1 MSQPAD
7 LILVNGDVLTVD
19 ADFSVA
25 QAVAVRDGRIIAVGG
40 NAEIEALA
48 GPETRTI
55 DLAGRTLLPGINDS
69 HLHGAAWGLTRPPF
83 ALSVGYPAVRSIA
96 DIAETVRQATETT
109 PEGEWIT
116 GLGWDL
122 GYLDEVLA
130 DQSRR
135 PHHRDLDAV
144 SPDHPVALT
153 DFSAH
158 MLWVNAKA
166 LEIAG
171 ITRETVSPPGGVI
184 EIGADGEPTGIL
196 KEAAQALVQ
205 GLIPIASVEQRKE
218 AIRSAVAALH
228 AEGITSYTEP
238 GLGPGGTQILGGGL
252 STESLD
258 AYVELAR
265 AGELGA
271 RVRVLLLPAAIGG
284 SADDLVAGLE
294 GLGVPEDIDPDLLS
308 VIGVKIFADGVP
320 PNETAW
326 MHEPYGSAGGYGSL
340 CVHGATDALQEAEL
354 REMIRHAHAA
364 GYQLG
369 VHVTGDRGIDAVV
382 DAFVAANE
390 VNPRPDARH
399 YLIHGDFVSAESL
412 AKLAAHGYSVNMNPG
427 IKWMTADMMDDILG
441 KARSEYQWPV
451 RSAVEAGVA
460 VCSSS
465 DAPITEPNWRQAVA
479 AMMLRESKA
488 TGRVSGPDQCV
499 DLESALRAY
508 TVNPARQDFAE
519 SWKGTVEVGKVADL
533 CVLGGDLRATDPHDY
548 ATMPVDLTVLDGK
561 VVYERAG
568 A

>member
-1 MSQPAD
+1 MSHPAD

-25 QAVAVRDGRIIAVGG
+25 RAVAVRDGRILAVGET
-40 NAEIEALA
+40 AEIEALA
-48 GPETRTI
+48 GPDTRVI

-83 ALSVGYPAVRSIA
+83 ALSVGSPAVESIA
-96 DIAETVRQATETT
+96 DIVEVVRQATETT
-109 PEGEWIT
+109 PAGEWIT
-116 GLGWDL
+116 GLGWDV
-122 GYLDEVLA
+122 GYLREVLA
-130 DQSRR
+130 DPARR
-135 PHHRDLDAV
+135 PHRGDLDAV

-158 MLWVNAKA
+158 MLWVNSKA
-166 LEIAG
+166 LELAG
-171 ITRETVSPPGGVI
+171 ITRDTVAPAGGVI
-184 EIGADGEPTGIL
+184 DVGADGEPTGIL
-196 KEAAQALVQ
+196 KEAAQSLVQ
-205 GLIPIASVEQRKE
+205 SLIPPATVEQRKE

-252 STESLD
+252 STESLE
-258 AYVELAR
+258 AYVELAQ
-265 AGELGA
+265 AGELAA

-284 SADDLVAGLE
+284 SAADLVAGLE
-294 GLGVPEDIDPDLLS
+294 NLGVPEDVDQDRLA

-340 CVHGATDALQEAEL
+340 CVHGATAALQEAEL

-369 VHVTGDRGIDAVV
+369 VHVTGDRGIDAVIE
-382 DAFVAANE
+382 AFVAANE
-390 VNPRPDARH
+390 VHPRPDARH
-399 YLIHGDFVSAESL
+399 YLIHGDFVSAEGL

-451 RSAVEAGVA
+451 RSAAEAGVA

-479 AMMLRESKA
+479 SMMLRESKA
-488 TGRVSGPDQCV
+488 TGKVSGPEQCV
-499 DLESALRAY
+499 DLATALRAY

-519 SWKGTVEVGKVADL
+519 AWKGTVEAGKVADL
-533 CVLGGDLRATDPHDY
+533 CVLAGDLRAADPHDF
-548 ATMPVDLTVLDGK
+548 AAIPVDLTILDGE
-561 VVYERAG
+561 VVYERAR
-568 A
+568 